1 MIVDIKIEKDL
12 EKELELGMKE
22 SKVGLLET

>member
-22 SKVGLLET
+22 GKVGLLET